1 MFGFLKDN
9 KPEILKQINNAII
22 EENKRLKF
30 EIEHLVKK
38 LDLGEISSDME
49 ISQHIFNIK
58 LDSPID
64 RVYEKNMKEVENAS
78 SREMFQAL
86 NKISP
91 DVKYNVDNDSA
102 TGTVKGYNIFLM
114 KHKGI
119 GKKFVGISA
128 TYNKIDELI
137 QNIIENYNKNND
149 TKDIPN
155 FINELME

>member
-22 EENKRLKF
+22 AENNRLNF
-30 EIEHLVKK
+30 EIETLINK
-38 LDLGEISSDME
+38 LESGEISSDME
-49 ISQHIFNIK
+49 ISQYIFNIK
-58 LDSPID
+58 LNSPID
-64 RVYEKNMKEVENAS
+64 RAYEKVMKEVENAS

-91 DVKYNVDNDSA
+91 DAKYNVDNDSA
-102 TGTVKGYNIFLM
+102 SGTVKGYNIFLM
-114 KHKGI
+114 RHKGF

-137 QNIIENYNKNND
+137 QNIIDKFNKDKD
-149 TKDIPN
+149 TSDIPS